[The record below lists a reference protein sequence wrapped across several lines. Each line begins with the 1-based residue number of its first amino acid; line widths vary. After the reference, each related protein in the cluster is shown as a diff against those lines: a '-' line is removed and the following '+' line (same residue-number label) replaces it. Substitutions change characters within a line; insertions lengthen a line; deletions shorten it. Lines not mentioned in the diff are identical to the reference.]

1 MSVGSLPDRIL
12 ALVQKSPGLT
22 DREITDDLVA
32 KGAPQQHVNQTCNRL
47 HARGLLS
54 RRRRADGKTGNYPVG
69 STAEGTHTERRG
81 PADSRPVEEK
91 DVMPDAPLNWSA
103 EIPFHR
109 DAIIRAVPHSAGV
122 YQVLQESEY
131 PRYRGSTRVLKIGQS
146 DRDLCGE
153 LLNHFQRH
161 TAANRLMRVRG
172 QTDLVVSVVFA
183 RTDGDAASAHEGK
196 LLRAFEDVHWDLP
209 VLNSQ
214 RGYER
219 GADGHYRTPSAQ

>member
-1 MSVGSLPDRIL
+1 MASLPDRIL
-12 ALVQKSPGLT
+12 ALLQKSPGLT
-22 DREITDDLVA
+22 DREITDILVA

-54 RRRRADGKTGNYPVG
+54 RRRRTDGKAGNYPVG
-69 STAEGTHTERRG
+69 SPPEGTRTERRG
-81 PADSRPVEEK
+81 SADSRPDEAAGVI
-91 DVMPDAPLNWSA
+91 PDAPLQWSA
-103 EIPFHR
+103 EIPFGQ
-109 DAIIRAVPHSAGV
+109 DAIIREVPHSAGL
-122 YQVLQESEY
+122 YQILQGSEY

-161 TAANRLMRVRG
+161 TAANRLIRIRR
-172 QTDLVVSVVFA
+172 QTDLVVTVVFA
-183 RTDGDAASAHEGK
+183 KTDGTAASAHERE
-196 LLRAFEDVHWDLP
+196 LLRAFEDTHWDLP

-219 GADGHYRTPSAQ
+219 GADGHYRTSSAQ